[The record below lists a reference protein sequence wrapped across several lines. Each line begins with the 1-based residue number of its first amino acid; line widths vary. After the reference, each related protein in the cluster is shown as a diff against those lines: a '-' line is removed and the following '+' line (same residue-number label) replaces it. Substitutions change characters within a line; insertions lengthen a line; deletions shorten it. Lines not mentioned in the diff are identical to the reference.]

1 MSLDR
6 ASREGSTFAHLFKF
20 RRDFCAGG
28 LMILFGLVAAVSGPN
43 YRVGTL
49 MHMGPGFMP
58 TVLGVVLVILG
69 ILIAG
74 TATVGTSEG
83 GEVDE
88 GNLLPA
94 HPQWLA
100 WLCILAG
107 PALFVVFGSIGGM
120 APATF
125 ACVFVAALGDRDA
138 TWKSAFIL
146 AALVTVFGVALFH
159 YLLQIP
165 MQVLEWHSPLQLW
178 GR

>member
-1 MSLDR
+1 MALHR
-6 ASREGSTFAHLFKF
+6 AGRETSFFAHLSHF

-28 LMILFGLVAAVSGPN
+28 LMILFGLVAAVNGPN

-58 TVLGVVLVILG
+58 TVLGIILVMLG

-74 TATVGTSEG
+74 TAAVGETTE
-83 GEVDE
+83 D
-88 GNLLPA
+88 GNLLPE

-107 PALFVVFGSIGGM
+107 PFLFIVFGGIGGM

-125 ACVFVAALGDRDA
+125 ACVFVSALGDRDA

-146 AALVTVFGVALFH
+146 AALVTVFGTVLFH
-159 YLLQIP
+159 TLLQIP
-165 MQVLEWHSPLQLW
+165 MPVLEWKSPLEVW

>member
-1 MSLDR
+1 LAQQR
-6 ASREGSTFAHLFKF
+6 ARREASTFAHVFKF

-28 LMILFGLVAAVSGPN
+28 LMILFGLVAAVNGPN

-58 TVLGVVLVILG
+58 TVLGVVLILLG
-69 ILIAG
+69 IAIAISG
-74 TATVGTSEG
+74 TVGTEDG
-83 GEVDE
+83 GDAES
-88 GNLLPA
+88 GNLLPD
-94 HPQWLA
+94 HPEWFA

-107 PALFVVFGSIGGM
+107 PALFIVFGSIGGM

-125 ACVFVAALGDRDA
+125 ACVFVAALGDRQA

-146 AALVTVFGVALFH
+146 AALVMVFGVLLFH

-165 MQVLEWHSPLQLW
+165 MPVLEWKSPLQVW